1 MREYLANPT
10 HPAEHTTLEFSFPV
24 TAAFLIPARE
34 ALGSGDPNDKK
45 TPFSYS
51 LFKKSAVSV
60 VDALHNIPD
69 PKEVSASFPSFVL
82 RAVISRSSV
91 RTYKL
96 ITLRSK

>member
-1 MREYLANPT
+1 MRDYLANPT
-10 HPAEHTTLEFSFPV
+10 HPAEHTTLEFTFPV

-34 ALGSGDPNDKK
+34 ALGGGDPNDKK

-69 PKEVSASFPSFVL
+69 PREVSSPISWFCAQSSPS
-82 RAVISRSSV
+82 RPSV
-91 RTYKL
+91 HSHRLTA
-96 ITLRSK
+96 LRSK